1 MVRGG
6 GRVSDISA
14 RSSPSPVMTR
24 LRSVLASP
32 SAHRYSTALSLGL
45 IAPWLLLLVLGFVYP
60 VAKLLAGSLFDP
72 GFTLVHYQ
80 RIFEQ
85 PLYLKIL
92 WRTIQIAFAVT
103 VAAFVLGYPIAYA
116 MARLSGRWAI
126 IVAACVL
133 IPLWTSILVRSYAW
147 IVLLQRN
154 GLVNNLLTEIGVISE
169 PLRLIY
175 TEGAVIVAMTHVLL
189 PFMILPVF
197 STVRSIPDELPKAA
211 LNLGAGRMTVFLK
224 VILPLSLPGVFAG
237 ALITFIL
244 ALGFYITPALVGGP
258 STLMMATLIGQQ
270 TTALLNWPFAGALS
284 AVLLVVTLV
293 LAVAFRRALAFS
305 RGFHDVG

>member
-1 MVRGG
+1 M
-6 GRVSDISA
+6 SDISM
-14 RSSPSPVMTR
+14 RSSLKPAMTR
-24 LRSVLASP
+24 VRTAFAP
-32 SAHRYSTALSLGL
+32 SSARRYSTTLSLLL
-45 IAPWLLLLVLGFVYP
+45 IAPWLVLLAVGFVFP

-80 RIFEQ
+80 RIFDQ

-92 WRTIQIAFAVT
+92 WRTIQVAFVVT
-103 VAAFVLGYPIAYA
+103 VSAFVLGYPVAYA
-116 MARLSGRWAI
+116 MARLSGRWAV

-133 IPLWTSILVRSYAW
+133 IPLWTSVLVRSYAW
-147 IVLLQRN
+147 IVLLQRK
-154 GLVNNLLTEIGVISE
+154 GLVNDLLIDVGVISE

-197 STVRSIPDELPKAA
+197 SAVRTIPDELPKAA
-211 LNLGAGRMTVFLK
+211 LNLGAGRATVFWK
-224 VILPLSLPGVFAG
+224 IILPLSLPGVFAG

-270 TTALLNWPFAGALS
+270 TTGLLNWPFAGALS
-284 AVLLVVTLV
+284 AVLLIVTLV
-293 LAVAFRRALAFS
+293 LAIAFRRALAFN
-305 RGFHDVG
+305 RGFQDVG

>member
-1 MVRGG
+1 M
-6 GRVSDISA
+6 
-14 RSSPSPVMTR
+14 RSSLKPAVTR
-24 LRSVLASP
+24 LRTVFAP
-32 SAHRYSTALSLGL
+32 SSARRYSTTLSLLL
-45 IAPWLLLLVLGFVYP
+45 IAPWLLLLAVGFILP

-80 RIFEQ
+80 RIFDQ

-92 WRTIQIAFAVT
+92 WRTIQVAFVVT
-103 VAAFVLGYPIAYA
+103 VSAFVLGYPVAYA
-116 MARLSGRWAI
+116 MARLSGRWAV

-133 IPLWTSILVRSYAW
+133 IPLWTSVLVRSYAW
-147 IVLLQRN
+147 IVLLQRK
-154 GLVNNLLTEIGVISE
+154 GLVNDLLIDVGAISE
-169 PLRLIY
+169 PLRLLY

-197 STVRSIPDELPKAA
+197 SAVRTIPDELPKAA
-211 LNLGAGRMTVFLK
+211 LNLGAGRVTVFLK
-224 VILPLSLPGVFAG
+224 IILPLSLPGVFAG

-270 TTALLNWPFAGALS
+270 TTGLLNWPFAGALS
-284 AVLLVVTLV
+284 AVLLIVTLI
-293 LAVAFRRALAFS
+293 LAIAFRRVLAFN
-305 RGFHDVG
+305 RGFQDVG